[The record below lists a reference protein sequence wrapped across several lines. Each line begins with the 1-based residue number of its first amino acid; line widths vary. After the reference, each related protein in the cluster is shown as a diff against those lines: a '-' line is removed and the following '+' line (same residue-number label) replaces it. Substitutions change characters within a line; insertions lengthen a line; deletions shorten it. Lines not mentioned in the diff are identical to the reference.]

1 MIRFFGIQ
9 IGNNE
14 SNHSN
19 FSPKKLYFSIE
30 KFVFSNYGKNAYHF
44 GNFLSKILFFFTPK
58 IRSLKDKSVV
68 KGFTPAYQKVESN
81 LDVVNRSLLLAD
93 VEAYGFPTD
102 FLQLIQNI
110 LQ

>member
-30 KFVFSNYGKNAYHF
+30 KFVFSNYGKYAYHF
-44 GNFLSKILFFFTPK
+44 GNLSSKNFIFFTPN
-58 IRSLKDKSVV
+58 IRSLTDKSVV
-68 KGFTPAYQKVESN
+68 KAFTPAFQKVKLN
-81 LDVVNRSLLLAD
+81 LDVVHRSLLLAD
-93 VEAYGFPTD
+93 VEAYGFSTD
-102 FLQLIQNI
+102 VLQVIQNI